1 MCLPVTSR
9 YFKSVTD
16 FNLRFY
22 WDKDSLQFDRVSNM
36 HPRLYRIV
44 QTGLFEEQQGY
55 QELRINP
62 KRDWQDT
69 ISIPDGEVLFEMCFT
84 PLVEGPGE
92 IPIHVRK
99 HPYSTGDSLSFEI
112 IGVPVDA
119 RANTG
124 IINMLDEKDFYY
136 EIVPL
141 CTSSDAELYDF
152 KLTITGNNGPYTYS
166 FNDPEVRDSTFTDSI
181 ITVRDVPEGDYRF
194 TVVNRYDKE
203 VTNNLKVHPGIN
215 KGDFEITIDSSH
227 IIQPDCADSL
237 GGQVVLHVSPP
248 DGTYSYHWIDGG
260 KDYPD
265 GVITGLPAGTH
276 TFHVTDENQCANTIT
291 YDMKSNHALSVTWDE
306 DLLKICPY
314 QDFATVDLQVSAADY
329 QVQIDDGDTLQK
341 PVLLKLNVGDH
352 KLSIWAARCRLDTNL
367 TVEKAMSL
375 MVSPPLPPEMR
386 IREND
391 TIELDVDLSPS
402 GSSAE
407 WIFDEAVIGNQ
418 TVLMWTPDQSGY
430 LHLRAQYPP
439 GCHYQDSVFIDV
451 VPKIDSVYDISLP
464 NAFSP
469 DGDGINDEFSI
480 PISTSIHRVVQLDIF
495 DR

>member
-1 MCLPVTSR
+1 MILTIRKFIAVLYLVTGVACGVFCQDCSKNGDLQVEYYKTNTEGDQVKLSGYYLQLCDASFLVKQDTSGLIYQDPDLSTPSGIRFFLLKKLPENDILSVPVTSR

-181 ITVRDVPEGDYRF
+181 IKVRDGR
-194 TVVNRYDKE
+194 
-203 VTNNLKVHPGIN
+203 
-215 KGDFEITIDSSH
+215 
-227 IIQPDCADSL
+227 
-237 GGQVVLHVSPP
+237 
-248 DGTYSYHWIDGG
+248 
-260 KDYPD
+260 
-265 GVITGLPAGTH
+265 
-276 TFHVTDENQCANTIT
+276 
-291 YDMKSNHALSVTWDE
+291 
-306 DLLKICPY
+306 
-314 QDFATVDLQVSAADY
+314 
-329 QVQIDDGDTLQK
+329 
-341 PVLLKLNVGDH
+341 
-352 KLSIWAARCRLDTNL
+352 
-367 TVEKAMSL
+367 
-375 MVSPPLPPEMR
+375 
-386 IREND
+386 
-391 TIELDVDLSPS
+391 
-402 GSSAE
+402 
-407 WIFDEAVIGNQ
+407 
-418 TVLMWTPDQSGY
+418 
-430 LHLRAQYPP
+430 
-439 GCHYQDSVFIDV
+439 
-451 VPKIDSVYDISLP
+451 
-464 NAFSP
+464 
-469 DGDGINDEFSI
+469 
-480 PISTSIHRVVQLDIF
+480 
-495 DR
+495 